1 MSRKSQMVLRHLKRL
16 EKQFQDQSIIEEIE
30 EVLSSGSY
38 KKITELKTSSEKSQG
53 QQETATSDDE
63 ASHATDV
70 EMEDLTLK
78 SPKTTKRAQLIDW
91 QTQPSDMKESPSL
104 QRQVIFASDHLNIG
118 SDRTESQKE
127 QQKERG
133 NELPSITQKSPTRSA
148 IRNPY
153 VKATLQNNVIPQ
165 CSQQEAQGLIGNGRD
180 SQQANTNQNNHTT
193 ERGTLHANKM
203 GVDKLVILK
212 KGMAR
217 PHIHRY
223 TLRFKTIKARDK
235 EEGHQIVQET
245 LQKFFGIVLQADR
258 KTIIPPYL
266 ELDRMD
272 RNVPDLS
279 NVFPVSSIDSY
290 YTLKNT
296 SFASHLDTKQVSA
309 GVVWFW
315 PKQFPSKSLWK
326 KPNTH

>member
-38 KKITELKTSSEKSQG
+38 KKITELKTKLQSSEKSQG

-63 ASHATDV
+63 ASQVTDV

-148 IRNPY
+148 IRSPY
-153 VKATLQNNVIPQ
+153 VKSNIAEQ
-165 CSQQEAQGLIGNGRD
+165 CD
-180 SQQANTNQNNHTT
+180 TT
-193 ERGTLHANKM
+193 MQSTGSS
-203 GVDKLVILK
+203 
-212 KGMAR
+212 R
-217 PHIHRY
+217 PY
-223 TLRFKTIKARDK
+223 
-235 EEGHQIVQET
+235 
-245 LQKFFGIVLQADR
+245 R
-258 KTIIPPYL
+258 K
-266 ELDRMD
+266 
-272 RNVPDLS
+272 
-279 NVFPVSSIDSY
+279 
-290 YTLKNT
+290 
-296 SFASHLDTKQVSA
+296 
-309 GVVWFW
+309 
-315 PKQFPSKSLWK
+315 
-326 KPNTH
+326 